1 MVQRLGNKD
10 VGYQSPGLES
20 VDDRMISLMRLILA
34 LSALLITYIDPL
46 EPDRLVAVTY
56 GALLV
61 YSVYG
66 ASLYYLSLRGSPRL
80 PLSISHWIDVGCF
93 LVLIALSSGTN
104 SIFFFFFFFAILV
117 ASFRLG
123 FKAGLRVTIISTLFF
138 TLLGYATAP
147 AESQFELNRFLL
159 RPIYLLVL
167 GYMIAY
173 WGGREIR
180 LKRRL
185 NLLKEIN
192 LLANPSFG
200 VSETI
205 DALLKRLRAYYQADD
220 CWLVISDVPAEGPRL
235 FRLSQSQKFDA
246 VAGESLPPKLAQSL
260 LAPAADVG
268 ILYQCATEKGLWRRE
283 KIYAVDLK
291 RKTECSSDWKAV
303 ARSLAT
309 QFEMT
314 TFITVPMQYR
324 KRDIGRVFL
333 VAQSGVFENSDLEF
347 LMQVAEQA
355 MPVVQNIRLLER
367 LATNV
372 AEHERQRLARDIHD
386 SVIQRYIGLQYKVAA
401 IRNKLA
407 QGANVSA
414 DVDHLFAMTV
424 SEVNNLRGFA
434 QGLKESDL
442 REGFLPAVRRFAS
455 QFADN
460 YNLEVQVVS
469 EDEIIIKERLAAEL
483 IQIVQEGLSNIRKHT
498 KATTSRISVQRV
510 NGSVALTIENN
521 RARVDQTMK
530 PFTPRSIAERAHEL
544 GGEVNVICGPDG
556 RTVVKV
562 QIPLKD

>member
-1 MVQRLGNKD
+1 MVQRSRITD
-10 VGYQSPGLES
+10 VGYQSAGLES

-34 LSALLITYIDPL
+34 LSALIITYIDPL

-56 GALLV
+56 GALVV

-66 ASLYYLSLRGSPRL
+66 AILYYLSWRGGPRL

-138 TLLGYATAP
+138 TLIGYATAP
-147 AESQFELNRFLL
+147 AEVKFELNRFLL

-173 WGGREIR
+173 WGGREIK

-220 CWLVISDVPAEGPRL
+220 CWLVISDVRADGPRL
-235 FRLSQSQKFDA
+235 FRLSQSSTFDA

-268 ILYQCATEKGLWRRE
+268 IIYQRTRRE
-283 KIYAVDLK
+283 KVYAVDLK
-291 RKTECSSDWKAV
+291 RKIECSGDWKALS
-303 ARSLAT
+303 RSLAA

-314 TFITVPMQYR
+314 AFISVPMQYR
-324 KRDIGRVFL
+324 KKDIGRIFL
-333 VAQSGVFENSDLEF
+333 VAQSGVFESSDLEF

-355 MPVVQNIRLLER
+355 MPVVQNIRLLDR
-367 LATNV
+367 LAKSA

-407 QGANVSA
+407 KGANVTA

-424 SEVNNLRGFA
+424 NEVKDLRGFA

-455 QFADN
+455 QFSDN
-460 YNLEVQVVS
+460 YNLEVQVES
-469 EDEIIIKERLAAEL
+469 EDEIIIEDRLAAEL

-498 KATTSRISVQRV
+498 NATTSRISVQRV

-521 RARVDQTMK
+521 RDQTTR

-544 GGEVNVICGPDG
+544 GGEVNVTCEPDD
-556 RTVVKV
+556 RTIVKI
-562 QIPLKD
+562 QIPLRD

>member
-1 MVQRLGNKD
+1 MDSDLKH
-10 VGYQSPGLES
+10 QSAGLES

-34 LSALLITYIDPL
+34 LSALLITFIDPS

-56 GALLV
+56 GALVV
-61 YSVYG
+61 YSIYG
-66 ASLYYLSLRGSPRL
+66 AVLYYLSPRL

-93 LVLIALSSGTN
+93 LVLVALSSGTN

-117 ASFRLG
+117 ASFRWG
-123 FKAGLRVTIISTLFF
+123 FKAGLRVTIVSALCFALI
-138 TLLGYATAP
+138 GYATA
-147 AESQFELNRFLL
+147 AQSNFELNRFLL
-159 RPIYLLVL
+159 RPVYLLVL

-173 WGGREIR
+173 WGGHEIK

-192 LLANPSFG
+192 LLANARFG

-205 DALLKRLRAYYQADD
+205 GALLERLASFYEADD
-220 CWLVISDVPAEGPRL
+220 CWLIISDVEADAPRL
-235 FRLSQSQKFDA
+235 FRLSQSQTVDA
-246 VAGESLPPKLAQSL
+246 VAGEPLPPRVVQSL
-260 LAPAADVG
+260 LAPAADIG
-268 ILYQCATEKGLWRRE
+268 ILYQRAAQTGLWRRE
-283 KIYAVDLK
+283 TIYAVDLRQK
-291 RKTECSSDWKAV
+291 LECSSELKTI

-309 QFEMT
+309 QFEMPAY
-314 TFITVPMQYR
+314 ISVPTQYR
-324 KRDIGRVFL
+324 KRNIGRLFL
-333 VAQSGVFENSDLEF
+333 VARPGVFESSDLEF

-355 MPVVQNIRLLER
+355 MPVVQNIRLLDR
-367 LATNV
+367 LATTA

-424 SEVNNLRGFA
+424 SEVSNLRGFA

-455 QFADN
+455 QFSNN

-469 EDEIIIKERLAAEL
+469 EGEIIIKDRLAAEL

-498 KATTSRISVQRV
+498 SATTSRISVERV
-510 NGSVALTIENN
+510 NGTLSLTIENN
-521 RARVDQTMK
+521 RATE

-544 GGEVNVICGPDG
+544 GGEVKVICGPDD
-556 RTVVKV
+556 RTVVRV
-562 QIPLKD
+562 QIPL

>member
-1 MVQRLGNKD
+1 MDSDLKH
-10 VGYQSPGLES
+10 QSAGLES

-34 LSALLITYIDPL
+34 LSALLITFIDPS

-56 GALLV
+56 GALVV
-61 YSVYG
+61 YSIYG
-66 ASLYYLSLRGSPRL
+66 AVLYYLSPRL

-93 LVLIALSSGTN
+93 LVLVALSSGTN

-117 ASFRLG
+117 ASFRWG
-123 FKAGLRVTIISTLFF
+123 FKAGLRVTIVSALCFALI
-138 TLLGYATAP
+138 GYATA
-147 AESQFELNRFLL
+147 AQSNFELNRFLL
-159 RPIYLLVL
+159 RPVYLLVL

-173 WGGREIR
+173 WGGHEIK

-192 LLANPSFG
+192 LLANARFG

-205 DALLKRLRAYYQADD
+205 GALLERLASFYEADD
-220 CWLVISDVPAEGPRL
+220 CWLIISDVEADAPRL
-235 FRLSQSQKFDA
+235 FRLSQSQTVDA
-246 VAGESLPPKLAQSL
+246 VAGEPLPPRVVQSL
-260 LAPAADVG
+260 LAPAADIG
-268 ILYQCATEKGLWRRE
+268 ILYQRAAQTGLWRRE
-283 KIYAVDLK
+283 TIYAVDLRQK
-291 RKTECSSDWKAV
+291 LECSSELKTI

-309 QFEMT
+309 QFEMPAY
-314 TFITVPMQYR
+314 ISVPTQYR
-324 KRDIGRVFL
+324 KRNIGRLFL
-333 VAQSGVFENSDLEF
+333 VARPGVFESSDLEF

-355 MPVVQNIRLLER
+355 MPVVQNIRLLDR
-367 LATNV
+367 LATTA

-424 SEVNNLRGFA
+424 SEVSNLRGFA

-455 QFADN
+455 QFSNN

-469 EDEIIIKERLAAEL
+469 EGEIIIKDRLAAEL

-498 KATTSRISVQRV
+498 SATTSRISVERV
-510 NGSVALTIENN
+510 NGTLALTIENN
-521 RARVDQTMK
+521 RATE

-544 GGEVNVICGPDG
+544 GGEVKVICGPDD
-556 RTVVKV
+556 RTVVRV
-562 QIPLKD
+562 QIPL

>member
-1 MVQRLGNKD
+1 MDQRFLDHD
-10 VGYQSPGLES
+10 VGPQSAGLES

-34 LSALLITYIDPL
+34 LSALLIIYIDPS

-56 GALLV
+56 GALVV

-66 ASLYYLSLRGSPRL
+66 GVLYYLSFRGRPRL
-80 PLSISHWIDVGCF
+80 PLSISHWIDIGCF
-93 LVLIALSSGTN
+93 LVLVALSSGTN

-123 FKAGLRVTIISTLFF
+123 FKAGLRVTIISALCFM
-138 TLLGYATAP
+138 LIGYATAP
-147 AESQFELNRFLL
+147 AETTFELNRFLL
-159 RPIYLLVL
+159 RPVYLLVL

-173 WGGREIR
+173 WGGNEIK

-192 LLANPSFG
+192 LLANPRFG

-205 DALLKRLRAYYQADD
+205 GALLERLRAFYRADD
-220 CWLVISDVPAEGPRL
+220 CWLIISDIGADAPRL
-235 FRLSQSQKFDA
+235 FRLSQSQTLGV
-246 VAGESLPPKLAQSL
+246 VAGEPLPPRLAQSL
-260 LAPAADVG
+260 LAPGTDVG
-268 ILYQCATEKGLWRRE
+268 ILYQRSVETEWLRRE
-283 KIYAVDLK
+283 WVYALDLK
-291 RKTECSSDWKAV
+291 QKIECSNEWKAI
-303 ARSLAT
+303 ARSLAV

-314 TFITVPMQYR
+314 AFVSVPAQYR
-324 KRDIGRVFL
+324 NKDIGRLFL
-333 VAQSGVFENSDLEF
+333 VGRRGVFESSDLEF

-355 MPVVQNIRLLER
+355 MPVVQNIRLLDR
-367 LATNV
+367 LATSA

-407 QGANVSA
+407 EGADVSA
-414 DVDHLFAMTV
+414 DVDHLLEMTV
-424 SEVNNLRGFA
+424 NEVSNLRGFA
-434 QGLKESDL
+434 QGLKESDV
-442 REGFLPAVRRFAS
+442 REGFLPAVKRFAS

-460 YNLEVQVVS
+460 YNLEVNVVS
-469 EDEIIIKERLAAEL
+469 EDELIIKDRLAAEL

-498 KATTSRISVQRV
+498 SATTSKISVQRV

-521 RARVDQTMK
+521 RTRLNAATK

-544 GGEVNVICGPDG
+544 GGEVHVTCGPDD
-556 RTVVKV
+556 RTVVRV
-562 QIPLKD
+562 QIPL

>member
-1 MVQRLGNKD
+1 MDQRFRDSD
-10 VGYQSPGLES
+10 VGHQSAAGLES

-34 LSALLITYIDPL
+34 LSALVITFIDPS

-56 GALLV
+56 GALVV

-66 ASLYYLSLRGSPRL
+66 AILYYLSFRRSPRL

-93 LVLIALSSGTN
+93 LVLVALSSGTN

-117 ASFRLG
+117 ASFRWG
-123 FKAGLRVTIISTLFF
+123 FNAGLRVTIISTLFF
-138 TLLGYATAP
+138 GLIGYTTTH
-147 AESQFELNRFLL
+147 EDNFELDRFLL
-159 RPIYLLVL
+159 RPVYLLVL

-173 WGGREIR
+173 WGGHEIK

-192 LLANPSFG
+192 LLANPKFG

-205 DALLKRLRAYYQADD
+205 GALLERLRAFYQADD
-220 CWLVISDVPAEGPRL
+220 CWLIISDVDAETPRL
-235 FRLSQSQKFDA
+235 FRLSQSQTFDA

-268 ILYQCATEKGLWRRE
+268 ILYQRAAETGLLRRE
-283 KIYAVDLK
+283 TVYAVDLK
-291 RKTECSSDWKAV
+291 RKIECSSDLKAT
-303 ARSLAT
+303 ARSLAA
-309 QFEMT
+309 QFEMDA
-314 TFITVPMQYR
+314 FISVPAQYR
-324 KRDIGRVFL
+324 NRDIGRLFL
-333 VAQSGVFENSDLEF
+333 VARPGIFERPDLEF

-355 MPVVQNIRLLER
+355 MPVVQNIRLLDR
-367 LATNV
+367 LATTA

-424 SEVNNLRGFA
+424 NEVNNLRGFA
-434 QGLKESDL
+434 QGLKESDVH
-442 REGFLPAVRRFAS
+442 EGFLPAVRRFAS
-455 QFADN
+455 QFSDN

-469 EDEIIIKERLAAEL
+469 EDEITIKDRLAAEL

-498 KATTSRISVQRV
+498 DATTSRISVQRV

-521 RARVDQTMK
+521 RARIDPAE

-544 GGEVNVICGPDG
+544 GGEVNVICGPDD
-556 RTVVKV
+556 RTVVRV
-562 QIPLKD
+562 QIPL

>member
-1 MVQRLGNKD
+1 MDSDLKH
-10 VGYQSPGLES
+10 QSAGLES

-34 LSALLITYIDPL
+34 LSALLITFIDPS

-56 GALLV
+56 GALVV

-66 ASLYYLSLRGSPRL
+66 AVLYYLSPRL

-93 LVLIALSSGTN
+93 LVLVALSSGTN

-117 ASFRLG
+117 ASFRWG
-123 FKAGLRVTIISTLFF
+123 FKAGLRVTIVSALCFALI
-138 TLLGYATAP
+138 GYATA
-147 AESQFELNRFLL
+147 AQSNFELNRFLL
-159 RPIYLLVL
+159 RPVYLLVL

-173 WGGREIR
+173 WGGHEIK

-192 LLANPSFG
+192 LLANARFG

-205 DALLKRLRAYYQADD
+205 GALLQRLGSFYEADD
-220 CWLVISDVPAEGPRL
+220 CWLIISDVGADTPRL
-235 FRLSQSQKFDA
+235 FRLSQSQAVDA
-246 VAGESLPPKLAQSL
+246 VGGEPLPPRVVQSL

-268 ILYQCATEKGLWRRE
+268 ILYQRAAQTGLWRRE
-283 KIYAVDLK
+283 TIYAVDLRQK
-291 RKTECSSDWKAV
+291 IECSSDLKTI

-309 QFEMT
+309 QFEMPAY
-314 TFITVPMQYR
+314 ISVPTQYR
-324 KRDIGRVFL
+324 KRNIGRLFL
-333 VAQSGVFENSDLEF
+333 VARPGVFESSDLEF

-355 MPVVQNIRLLER
+355 MPVVQNIRLLDR
-367 LATNV
+367 LATTA

-424 SEVNNLRGFA
+424 SEVSNLRGFA

-455 QFADN
+455 QFSDN

-469 EDEIIIKERLAAEL
+469 EGEIIIKDRLAAEL

-498 KATTSRISVQRV
+498 SATTSKISVERV
-510 NGSVALTIENN
+510 NGSLALTIENN
-521 RARVDQTMK
+521 RATE

-544 GGEVNVICGPDG
+544 GGEVKVICGPDD
-556 RTVVKV
+556 RTVVRV
-562 QIPLKD
+562 QIPL

>member
-1 MVQRLGNKD
+1 MVQRSRTTD
-10 VGYQSPGLES
+10 IGYQSAGLES

-46 EPDRLVAVTY
+46 EPDRLVVVTY
-56 GALLV
+56 GSLLI

-66 ASLYYLSLRGSPRL
+66 AILYYLSLRGGPRL

-123 FKAGLRVTIISTLFF
+123 FKAGLRVTIISTFFF

-147 AESQFELNRFLL
+147 PESHFELNRFLL

-173 WGGREIR
+173 WGGREIK

-205 DALLKRLRAYYQADD
+205 DALLKRLRAYFQADD
-220 CWLVISDVPAEGPRL
+220 CWLVISDVRADGPRL
-235 FRLSQSQKFDA
+235 FRLSQSPAFDA

-268 ILYQCATEKGLWRRE
+268 ILYQRTRRE

-291 RKTECSSDWKAV
+291 RKIECSRDWKAV
-303 ARSLAT
+303 SRSLAA

-314 TFITVPMQYR
+314 AFISVPMQYR
-324 KRDIGRVFL
+324 KKDIGRIFL
-333 VAQSGVFENSDLEF
+333 VAQSGVFESSDLEF

-355 MPVVQNIRLLER
+355 MPVVQNIRLLDR
-367 LATNV
+367 LAKNA

-424 SEVNNLRGFA
+424 NEVKDLRGFA

-455 QFADN
+455 QFSDN
-460 YNLEVQVVS
+460 YNLEVAVVS
-469 EDEIIIKERLAAEL
+469 EDEIIIEDRLAAEL

-498 KATTSRISVQRV
+498 NATTSRISVQRV

-521 RARVDQTMK
+521 RTRIDQRTTR

-544 GGEVNVICGPDG
+544 GGEVSVTCGPDD
-556 RTVVKV
+556 RTVVKI

>member
-1 MVQRLGNKD
+1 MVQRYRTTD
-10 VGYQSPGLES
+10 VGYQSAGLES

-56 GALLV
+56 GALVV

-66 ASLYYLSLRGSPRL
+66 AILYYLSWRGGPQL

-123 FKAGLRVTIISTLFF
+123 FNAGLRVTIISTLFF
-138 TLLGYATAP
+138 TLIGYATAP
-147 AESQFELNRFLL
+147 AESHFELNRFLL
-159 RPIYLLVL
+159 RPVYLLVL

-173 WGGREIR
+173 WGGREIK

-220 CWLVISDVPAEGPRL
+220 CWLVISDVRADGPRL
-235 FRLSQSQKFDA
+235 FRLSQSSTFDA

-268 ILYQCATEKGLWRRE
+268 ILYQRTRRE

-291 RKTECSSDWKAV
+291 RKIECSSDWKAR
-303 ARSLAT
+303 ARSLAA

-314 TFITVPMQYR
+314 AFISVPMQYR
-324 KRDIGRVFL
+324 KKDIGRIFL
-333 VAQSGVFENSDLEF
+333 VAQSGVFESSDLEF

-355 MPVVQNIRLLER
+355 MPVVQNIRLLDR
-367 LATNV
+367 LAKSA

-407 QGANVSA
+407 KGANVTA

-424 SEVNNLRGFA
+424 NEVKDLRGFA

-455 QFADN
+455 QFSDN
-460 YNLEVQVVS
+460 YNLEVQVET
-469 EDEIIIKERLAAEL
+469 EDEIIIDDRLAAEL

-498 KATTSRISVQRV
+498 NATTSRISVQRV

-521 RARVDQTMK
+521 RDQTTRL
-530 PFTPRSIAERAHEL
+530 FTPRSIAERAHEL
-544 GGEVNVICGPDG
+544 GGEVNVTCGPDD
-556 RTVVKV
+556 RTVVKI
-562 QIPLKD
+562 QIPLRD

>member
-1 MVQRLGNKD
+1 MAQRFRNSD
-10 VGYQSPGLES
+10 AGYVSTGLES

-56 GALLV
+56 GALVV

-66 ASLYYLSLRGSPRL
+66 AILYYLSLRGGPRL

-117 ASFRLG
+117 ASFRWG

-138 TLLGYATAP
+138 TLISYVTAP
-147 AESQFELNRFLL
+147 AEIQFELNRFLL
-159 RPIYLLVL
+159 RPLYLLVL

-173 WGGREIR
+173 WGGREIK

-200 VSETI
+200 VNETI

-220 CWLVISDVPAEGPRL
+220 CWLVISDGPRL
-235 FRLSQSQKFDA
+235 FRLSQSQTFDA
-246 VAGESLPPKLAQSL
+246 VAGESLPLRLAQSL
-260 LAPAADVG
+260 LAPAADIG
-268 ILYQCATEKGLWRRE
+268 IFYQRAGLLRRE
-283 KIYAVDLK
+283 KVYAVDLK
-291 RKTECSSDWKAV
+291 RKIDCASDWKTV
-303 ARSLAT
+303 VRSLAV

-314 TFITVPMQYR
+314 SFISVPMQYR

-333 VAQSGVFENSDLEF
+333 VAQSRVFENSDLEF

-355 MPVVQNIRLLER
+355 MPVVQNIRLLDR
-367 LATNV
+367 LATSA

-424 SEVNNLRGFA
+424 NEVHNLRGFA

-455 QFADN
+455 QFSDN

-469 EDEIIIKERLAAEL
+469 EDEIIIKDRLAAEL

-498 KATTSRISVQRV
+498 NATIGRISVQRV

-521 RARVDQTMK
+521 RARVDETT
-530 PFTPRSIAERAHEL
+530 FTPRSIAERVHEL
-544 GGEVNVICGPDG
+544 GGEVNVICGPDD
-556 RTVVKV
+556 RTIVKV
-562 QIPLKD
+562 QIPL

>member
-1 MVQRLGNKD
+1 MVQRFSDSD
-10 VGYQSPGLES
+10 VAGLES

-56 GALLV
+56 GSLLI

-66 ASLYYLSLRGSPRL
+66 AILYYLSLRGGPRL

-93 LVLIALSSGTN
+93 LILIALSSGTN

-138 TLLGYATAP
+138 TLIGYATAP
-147 AESQFELNRFLL
+147 AESNFELNRFLL
-159 RPIYLLVL
+159 RPVYLLVL

-173 WGGREIR
+173 WGGREIK

-185 NLLKEIN
+185 NLLKELN

-205 DALLKRLRAYYQADD
+205 DALLKQLRVYYQADD
-220 CWLVISDVPAEGPRL
+220 CWLVISDVRADGPQL
-235 FRLSQSQKFDA
+235 FRLSQSSAFDA
-246 VAGESLPPKLAQSL
+246 ASGESLPPKLAQSL

-268 ILYQCATEKGLWRRE
+268 ILYQRTGRE
-283 KIYAVDLK
+283 KVYAFDLK
-291 RKTECSSDWKAV
+291 RKIECSSDWKAV
-303 ARSLAT
+303 ARSLAA

-314 TFITVPMQYR
+314 SFISVPMQYR
-324 KRDIGRVFL
+324 KKDIGRIFL

-355 MPVVQNIRLLER
+355 MPVVQNIRLLDR
-367 LATNV
+367 LAKN
-372 AEHERQRLARDIHD
+372 AADHERQRLARDIHD

-407 QGANVSA
+407 KGANVAA

-424 SEVNNLRGFA
+424 NEIKDLRGFA

-455 QFADN
+455 QFSDN
-460 YNLEVQVVS
+460 YNLEVRVES
-469 EDEIIIKERLAAEL
+469 EDEIIIEARLAAEL

-498 KATTSRISVQRV
+498 NATTSTISVQRV

-521 RARVDQTMK
+521 RARIDQTTR

-544 GGEVNVICGPDG
+544 GGEVNVTCGPDD
-556 RTVVKV
+556 RTVVKI
-562 QIPLKD
+562 QIPLRD

>member
-1 MVQRLGNKD
+1 MVHRFTDSD
-10 VGYQSPGLES
+10 VGHQSAGLES

-34 LSALLITYIDPL
+34 LSALIITYIDPL
-46 EPDRLVAVTY
+46 EPDRLVEVTY
-56 GALLV
+56 GSLLV
-61 YSVYG
+61 YSAYG
-66 ASLYYLSLRGSPRL
+66 AILYYMSLRDDPGL
-80 PLSISHWIDVGCF
+80 PLSISHWVDVGCF

-123 FKAGLRVTIISTLFF
+123 FKAGLRVTIVSTSFF
-138 TLLGYATAP
+138 TLIGYLTSP
-147 AESQFELNRFLL
+147 AEIQFELNRFLL

-173 WGGREIR
+173 WGGREIK

-205 DALLKRLRAYYQADD
+205 EALLKHLRAYYQADD
-220 CWLVISDVPAEGPRL
+220 CWLIISDGSADEPQL
-235 FRLSQSQKFDA
+235 FRLSQIPFDA
-246 VAGESLPPKLAQSL
+246 VVCESLPPKVAQAL
-260 LAPAADVG
+260 LAPSSDIG
-268 ILYQCATEKGLWRRE
+268 ILYQRAPETGLLRRE
-283 KIYAVDLK
+283 KVYAVDLK
-291 RKTECSSDWKAV
+291 KKFEYSSEWKAV
-303 ARSLAT
+303 ARSLAA

-314 TFITVPMQYR
+314 AFISVPMQYR
-324 KRDIGRVFL
+324 KRDIGRIFL
-333 VAQSGVFENSDLEF
+333 VAQSRVFESSDLEF

-355 MPVVQNIRLLER
+355 MPVVQNIRLLDR
-367 LATNV
+367 LATNA
-372 AEHERQRLARDIHD
+372 AEYERQRLARDIHD

-424 SEVNNLRGFA
+424 SEVNSLRGFA
-434 QGLKESDL
+434 QGLKESDV
-442 REGFLPAVRRFAS
+442 REGFLPAIRRFAS
-455 QFADN
+455 QFSEN
-460 YNLEVQVVS
+460 YNLEVQVIS
-469 EDEIIIKERLAAEL
+469 EDEIIIKDRLAAEL

-498 KATTSRISVQRV
+498 SATTSRISVQRV
-510 NGSVALTIENN
+510 NGSMALTIENN
-521 RARVDQTMK
+521 RARNDQATR
-530 PFTPRSIAERAHEL
+530 PFTPRSIAERAHDL
-544 GGEVNVICGPDG
+544 GGEVNVICGPDD
-556 RTVVKV
+556 RTIVRV